1 MVYNDTQHFKIKIG
15 AQLGEVNNS
24 CFNVLAHMNVSY
36 LFSVMPSVVTK
47 KFFVCKVTSSF
58 NTEGK
63 QTQCPFVFSYQV
75 DHLY

>member
-1 MVYNDTQHFKIKIG
+1 MYNDTQHFKIKIG
-15 AQLGEVNNS
+15 AQLGEVNDS
-24 CFNVLAHMNVSY
+24 CFNVLAHMI
-36 LFSVMPSVVTK
+36 MPSVVTK
-47 KFFVCKVTSSF
+47 KIFVYKVTSSF